1 MPRVERERK
10 LAALANFDRS
20 VEEIREITG
29 PAGPLFPLAP
39 NPMAASTVRSLK
51 RRYGEYDDVLHRKQ
65 RVDGGTLR
73 TAELQLLYSTFAGP
87 DARAKTTTPQLQ
99 EQLIRRFLAGRAAL
113 GLPSSFPPAT
123 VNDAV
128 RAMNHTYKLLTP
140 QPLGVNLWERVLQH
154 DLADYVRSVPLAR
167 CGNSAVCAHR
177 HVSLCP
183 VCLTATCCLVARM
196 LSGSAGPARSTR
208 RAAWWPSTSRRS
220 HATRRTRS
228 AAAGLAG
235 SRRSATVPAACQ
247 RARATESLHGEL
259 HARCHSARASSD
271 VVGVRAVKLA
281 TAAAA
286 EL

>member
-113 GLPSSFPPAT
+113 GLPSSF
-123 VNDAV
+123 
-128 RAMNHTYKLLTP
+128 
-140 QPLGVNLWERVLQH
+140 
-154 DLADYVRSVPLAR
+154 
-167 CGNSAVCAHR
+167 
-177 HVSLCP
+177 
-183 VCLTATCCLVARM
+183 VARM

>member
-154 DLADYVRSVPLAR
+154 DLADYVRSVPFAR
-167 CGNSAVCAHR
+167 CGTSAVCAHR
-177 HVSLCP
+177 RVSLCP
-183 VCLTATCCLVARM
+183 VCLTAACCLVAWLPWHPGCCLVPPDLHAVPDELHGGLRRVAG
-196 LSGSAGPARSTR
+196 LTQRGGREARPRASRGAGDRPPFPPPASAPELRSRSTASST
-208 RAAWWPSTSRRS
+208 RAV
-220 HATRRTRS
+220 TRR
-228 AAAGLAG
+228 GLAPTW
-235 SRRSATVPAACQ
+235 SA
-247 RARATESLHGEL
+247 
-259 HARCHSARASSD
+259 SA
-271 VVGVRAVKLA
+271 L
-281 TAAAA
+281 
-286 EL
+286 

>member
-1 MPRVERERK
+1 MPRVEQERK

-99 EQLIRRFLAGRAAL
+99 EQLIRRFLAGRRAL

-154 DLADYVRSVPLAR
+154 DLADYVRSVSFAR
-167 CGNSAVCAHR
+167 CGTSAVCAHR
-177 HVSLCP
+177 RVSLCP
-183 VCLTATCCLVARM
+183 VCLTAACCLVAWLPGCPGWM
-196 LSGSAGPARSTR
+196 LGCPDAVWFRRTCTQYPTSCMVAFDESQVSRNAADAKRGRRPRGEPAIGHRSRRLPARQSYGVAPR
-208 RAAWWPSTSRRS
+208 RAP
-220 HATRRTRS
+220 
-228 AAAGLAG
+228 
-235 SRRSATVPAACQ
+235 
-247 RARATESLHGEL
+247 RALSLGE
-259 HARCHSARASSD
+259 
-271 VVGVRAVKLA
+271 G
-281 TAAAA
+281 
-286 EL
+286 